1 MILVIMRMLATIV
14 DILVFFIVIIGFF
27 VFAVP
32 ILGEESAVSVV
43 ALLVVAI
50 AVPSLLQ
57 YPFMK
62 VGQTIGKAF
71 FGLHIVSTNEGRAI
85 TPFVV
90 FHREVIAKV
99 MSCYLICIPVL
110 FGKIG
115 PHEVMT
121 ETRVK
126 RI

>member
-1 MILVIMRMLATIV
+1 MMIIRRLLANIV
-14 DILVFFIVIIGFF
+14 DIFVFFIVIIGFF
-27 VFAVP
+27 VFVLP
-32 ILGEESAVSVV
+32 IFGEGIIAIV
-43 ALLVVAI
+43 ALMVASTLL
-50 AVPSLLQ
+50 PFLLQ

-71 FGLHIVSTNEGRAI
+71 FGLRIVSTNKNKPI
-85 TPFVV
+85 TPFVI
-90 FHREVIAKV
+90 FHREVMGKV

-121 ETRVK
+121 ETRVENQ
-126 RI
+126 